1 MLVAERMAIF
11 FLLMLV
17 GLACRKFEIITQ
29 ENQRSLSSLVV
40 NVGCPALILS
50 SVAGGVPRLSGEELL
65 ETTLTVAATIAILLL
80 FAQILPMLMNYGGNE
95 RGAVRDMLVF
105 TNIAFMG
112 IPLILGVYGQD
123 AILYLTLF
131 ILPFNLLFFSYGV
144 QTMRVGGGKMSWS
157 VKNLLNPGIIA
168 CSLTILL
175 YGLEITLPP
184 MLVEPLKILG
194 SLTTPLAMLLIGAS
208 LSELSFAGIFSDK
221 KLLAFMAVKMIIFPT
236 AYLLALQNFSQNR
249 FLLGACFVALAM
261 PTGNMVAMLA
271 TLYNKEA
278 YSLTVKE
285 ISLTTAIS
293 VVTLPLVAFL
303 TKIG

>member
-1 MLVAERMAIF
+1 
-11 FLLMLV
+11 
-17 GLACRKFEIITQ
+17 
-29 ENQRSLSSLVV
+29 
-40 NVGCPALILS
+40 
-50 SVAGGVPRLSGEELL
+50 
-65 ETTLTVAATIAILLL
+65 
-80 FAQILPMLMNYGGNE
+80 
-95 RGAVRDMLVF
+95 MLVF

-144 QTMRVGGGKMSWS
+144 QTMRVDAGKMSWS
-157 VKNLLNPGIIA
+157 PKNLLNPGIIV

-175 YGLEITLPP
+175 YALEMTLPTI
-184 MLVEPLKILG
+184 LVEPLKILG
-194 SLTTPLAMLLIGAS
+194 GLTTPLSMLLIGAS
-208 LSELSFAGIFSDK
+208 LADLNFAGIFSDK
-221 KLLAFMAVKMIIFPT
+221 KLLAFMVVKMIIFPT
-236 AYLLALQNFSQNR
+236 VFLLALQNFSQNR
-249 FLLGACFVALAM
+249 FLLVACFVALAM
-261 PTGNMVAMLA
+261 ATGNMIAMLA

-303 TKIG
+303 TNI